1 MSMRHPH
8 GDHSRGETRGVDGV
22 REATMKK
29 IDILRTDLTRRGILK
44 GGGALVISFTA
55 PASIAAAATAA
66 IAAPRALDPA
76 QLDSY
81 LAIHRDGS
89 ATVYF
94 GKIDGGQGTDVG
106 IAQIVAEELNLP
118 ADKVAIVMGDS
129 GLTINQGGA
138 SGSTGIPLGGTAM
151 RIAAAEARQHLL
163 ALAAK
168 RLDAPVEKLAVA
180 NGVVSVSDAP
190 AKKVGYG
197 QLIGGKLQN
206 VTLKWNGKIGNP
218 LAFES
223 TAPLKKPADYK
234 VVGTAPK
241 RRDVK
246 PKVFAHPATY
256 VTDIRVPG
264 MLHARVIRPPVA
276 GAMPNSVDETSI
288 KNIPGARVVQKDGYI
303 AVVAEKEWNAI
314 RAQQQLKVSWSQPAP
329 AFPEQSQ
336 LFDYIR
342 KAPAR
347 KRTIAKETGALDQ
360 AMSSG
365 AKLVEADYAWPFQSH
380 ASMGS
385 AAAVAEMKDG
395 VMTVWTGSQKPHYAR
410 DGVAAL
416 LKLPPEKVRAIW
428 VTGPG
433 SYGRNDAGDAALE
446 AAFLAQATGRP
457 VRIQGMRAEGIAWD
471 PKAPASVHH
480 AKAALDASG
489 KIIAYQ
495 FESKGFSRVQIDS
508 NESNPGDSLI
518 GQQWGAP
525 LHSTDAFSAPEEA
538 YDIPNKRFAWETIA
552 PPLDRVSPLR
562 TSHMR
567 DPLGPQTHFASE
579 SFFDEM
585 ALAAKIDPVEF
596 RLKHLSGRD
605 AAAVKAAAEKF
616 GWQTRVAGSAVDKN
630 TDLVRGQGIAYV
642 RRGGTIVAMAAEVEV
657 DRRSGKVRAKRFA
670 VAHDC
675 GCIINPGML
684 HNVIEG
690 NVVQATSRSL
700 WEEVSFDRQ
709 KVTSV
714 DWQSYPILDITE
726 APEKIDIVLLDH
738 RELPSTGAGEPS
750 SRPVAAA
757 LANAIFDATGVRL
770 RRAPFRP
777 EMVKGSFA

>member
-1 MSMRHPH
+1 
-8 GDHSRGETRGVDGV
+8 
-22 REATMKK
+22 MKNLG
-29 IDILRTDLTRRGILK
+29 ILRTDLTRRGILK
-44 GGGALVISFTA
+44 GCGALVISFSA

-66 IAAPRALDPA
+66 TAAPRALDPA

-106 IAQIVAEELNLP
+106 IAQIVAEELDLP
-118 ADKVAIVMGDS
+118 SDRVAIVMGDT
-129 GLTINQGGA
+129 GQTVNQGGA
-138 SGSTGIPLGGTAM
+138 SGSTGIPLGGSAL
-151 RIAAAEARQHLL
+151 RIAAAEARQQLL

-168 RLDAPVEKLAVA
+168 RLNASVEKLTVS
-180 NGVVSVSDAP
+180 NGVVSVIDAP
-190 AKKVGYG
+190 GKKVSYG
-197 QLIGGKLQN
+197 QLIGGKLMN

-246 PKVFAHPATY
+246 SKVFAQPATY
-256 VTDIRVPG
+256 VTDIRRPG

-276 GAMPNSVDETSI
+276 GATPTAVDEGSI
-288 KNIPGARVVQKDGYI
+288 KSIPGARVVQKGGYI

-329 AFPEQSQ
+329 AFPDQSQ
-336 LFDYIR
+336 LYDHIR
-342 KAPAR
+342 KAPVT
-347 KRTIAKETGALDQ
+347 KRTVAKENGTIDQ
-360 AMSSG
+360 ALAG
-365 AKLVEADYAWPFQSH
+365 AAKVVEAEYEWPFQSH
-380 ASMGS
+380 ASMGP

-395 VMTVWTGSQKPHYAR
+395 VMTVWTGSQKPHFAR

-416 LKLPPEKVRAIW
+416 LQLPPEKVRAIW

-457 VRIQGMRAEGIAWD
+457 VRIQGMRADGIAWD
-471 PKAPASVHH
+471 PKAPATVHQ
-480 AKAALDASG
+480 AKAGLDASG
-489 KIIAYQ
+489 KIVAYR
-495 FESKGFSRVQIDS
+495 FESKGFSRVNIDS

-525 LHSTDAFSAPEEA
+525 LHAQDFLSAPEEGYEIA
-538 YDIPNKRFAWETIA
+538 NRLYAWETI
-552 PPLDRVSPLR
+552 PPLLDRVSPLR

-567 DPLGPQTHFASE
+567 DPLGPQTNFASE
-579 SFFDEM
+579 SFIDEL
-585 ALAAKIDPVEF
+585 ALAANTDAVDF
-596 RLKHLSGRD
+596 RLRHLSGRD

-616 GWQTRVAGSAVDKN
+616 GWQKRVAGSAVDKN
-630 TDLVRGQGIAYV
+630 ADLVRGQGIAYV
-642 RRGGTIVAMAAEVEV
+642 RRGGTIVAIAAEVEV
-657 DRRSGKVRAKRFA
+657 DRRSGKARAKRFA

-675 GCIINPGML
+675 GCIINPALL
-684 HNVIEG
+684 HNTIEG
-690 NVVQATSRSL
+690 NVVQATSRGL
-700 WEEVSFDRQ
+700 WEEVSFDQQ
-709 KVTSV
+709 KVTSI

-738 RELPSTGAGEPS
+738 RELPPTGAGEAS

-777 EMVKGSFA
+777 EMLKGSFA

>member
-1 MSMRHPH
+1 M
-8 GDHSRGETRGVDGV
+8 T
-22 REATMKK
+22 KL
-29 IDILRTDLTRRGILK
+29 DILRTDLTRRGLLK
-44 GGGALVISFTA
+44 GTGALVIGFSA
-55 PASIAAAATAA
+55 PVSLATAA
-66 IAAPRALDPA
+66 TSAAMPRALAPA
-76 QLDSY
+76 QLDTY

-89 ATVYF
+89 ATAYF

-106 IAQIVAEELNLP
+106 IAQIVAEELDLP
-118 ADKVAIVMGDS
+118 AEKVAIVMGDS
-129 GLTINQGGA
+129 GQTVNQGGA
-138 SGSTGIPLGGTAM
+138 SGSTGISLGGSAM
-151 RIAAAEARQHLL
+151 RIAAAEARRYLL

-168 RLDAPVEKLAVA
+168 RLNAPVEKLTVS
-180 NGVVSVSDAP
+180 NGAVSVADAP
-190 AKKVGYG
+190 SKKIGYG
-197 QLIGGKLQN
+197 QLIGGKLLN

-223 TAPLKKPADYK
+223 DAPLKKPADYK
-234 VVGTAPK
+234 VVGTTPK
-241 RRDVK
+241 RRDVRA
-246 PKVFAHPATY
+246 KVFAQPATY

-264 MLHARVIRPPVA
+264 MLHARVVRPPVA
-276 GAMPNSVDETSI
+276 GATPSAVDESSI

-303 AVVAEKEWNAI
+303 AVVAPKEWNAV
-314 RAQQQLKVSWSQPAP
+314 RAAQQLKVTWTQPAA
-329 AFPEQSQ
+329 AFPDQSQ
-336 LFDYIR
+336 LYDYIR

-360 AMSSG
+360 AMSG
-365 AKLVEADYAWPFQSH
+365 GGTVVTAEYEWPFQSH

-385 AAAVAEMKDG
+385 AAAVAAMKDG
-395 VMTVWTGSQKPHYAR
+395 VMTVWTGSQKPHFAR

-416 LKLPPEKVRAIW
+416 LNLPPEKVRAIW

-489 KIIAYQ
+489 KIVAYQ
-495 FESKGFSRVQIDS
+495 FESKGFSRVEIDS
-508 NESNPGDSLI
+508 NESNPAHSLI
-518 GQQWGAP
+518 GQQWGVP
-525 LHSTDAFSAPEEA
+525 LKPTDAFSVPEEA
-538 YDIPNKRFAWETIA
+538 YEVPNRRMAWETVA

-579 SFFDEM
+579 SFIDEL
-585 ALAAKIDPVEF
+585 AVAAKADPVAF
-596 RLKHLSGRD
+596 RLQHLSGRD

-616 GWQTRVAGSAVDKN
+616 GWQTRVAGSAVDSKA
-630 TDLVRGQGIAYV
+630 DLVRGQGIAYV
-642 RRGGTIVAMAAEVEV
+642 RRGGTIVALAAEVEV

-675 GCIINPGML
+675 GCIINPGL
-684 HNVIEG
+684 LQNVIEG

-700 WEEVSFDRQ
+700 WEEVRFDTQ

-726 APEKIDIVLLDH
+726 APEKVDIVLLDH
-738 RELPSTGAGEPS
+738 RELPSTGAGEAS

-777 EMVKGSFA
+777 EALKGSFA